1 MTLPNAPLPAGSMR
15 AGPVRR
21 FERALGQRVTL
32 SPNFL
37 SGLKLLIALPLSLV
51 LYREDWGGAGRTSLI
66 ALMFGAYAIMDYVDG
81 VVARERRLHTTFGR
95 VIDRVAEVPLLFALA
110 WLTVTKIDVIP
121 LLPKLGLDVLLL
133 VLHARGLGGI
143 LHNRLRTTTSY
154 ISLVALLLLSQGW
167 AERLVT
173 PDFVVVLLWINTG
186 ISLTL
191 VLRRLNILSRSRI
204 ADALSISNGACGVMA
219 MIFAD
224 RGRPDTSLL
233 LLTLGAALD
242 GMDGAA
248 ARRWGGSKLGVYM
261 DDFADAISWGLAPGY
276 AIYALNRSLDG
287 MVVGG
292 LFSFFVITRLTF
304 FTLNK
309 SGSDPGYFRG
319 VPSPAGGLVA
329 MSSVALFHD
338 RALLTGF
345 LVGMAC
351 ALMVA
356 FDVQHRHLGH
366 ALASRRVR
374 AYAVGFVAVLLLSA
388 ALGGFRAGVGLVL
401 VTLLVYGFVPSFAA
415 FGRVL
420 ADRRA
425 TRLKPAAPDGAAEDG
440 D

>member
-1 MTLPNAPLPAGSMR
+1 
-15 AGPVRR
+15 VRR

-32 SPNFL
+32 HPNRL
-37 SGLKLLIALPLSLV
+37 SGLKLLLALPLSLV
-51 LYREDWGGAGRTSLI
+51 LYREDWGGAGRTPLI
-66 ALMFGAYAIMDYVDG
+66 ALLFSAYAMLDYVDG

-95 VIDRVAEVPLLFALA
+95 VIDRVAEIPLLFALG
-110 WLTVTKIDVIP
+110 WLTVKQIDVIP

-133 VLHARGLGGI
+133 VLHARGVGGI

-173 PDFVVVLLWINTG
+173 PDFVIVLLWINTG

-219 MIFAD
+219 MVFAD

-248 ARRWGGSKLGVYM
+248 ARRWGGSKIGVYM

-345 LVGMAC
+345 LVGIAC

-366 ALASRRVR
+366 ALASRRAR
-374 AYAVGFVAVLLLSA
+374 AYAVGFVGVLLLSA

-401 VTLLVYGFVPSFAA
+401 ITLLVYGFVPSFAA

-420 ADRRA
+420 ADRRQRFRPPAPEDA
-425 TRLKPAAPDGAAEDG
+425 T
-440 D
+440 